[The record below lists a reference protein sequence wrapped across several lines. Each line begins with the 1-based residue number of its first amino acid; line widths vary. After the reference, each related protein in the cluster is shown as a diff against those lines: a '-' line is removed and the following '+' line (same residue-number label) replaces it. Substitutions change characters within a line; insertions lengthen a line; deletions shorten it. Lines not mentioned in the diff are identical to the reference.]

1 MNDRVFFA
9 TFDPLFVN
17 APEACNLCLLL
28 PPAFSYEYCIDRDE
42 GKRHYIKG
50 YCRGAC
56 AAGLLKKLAGK
67 EALEWAEEE
76 AELRAEDVDVTDL
89 EKRRLATFG
98 AGKYGG
104 ESFP

>member
-1 MNDRVFFA
+1 M
-9 TFDPLFVN
+9 N

-67 EALEWAEEE
+67 EALEWTEEE

>member
-1 MNDRVFFA
+1 MNDSVFFA

-28 PPAFSYEYCIDRDE
+28 PPAFTYEYCIDWDD

-50 YCRGAC
+50 YCCSAC
-56 AAGLLKKLAGK
+56 ADGLLKKLESK

-76 AELRAEDVDVTDL
+76 AELQAEDLDVTDL
-89 EKRRLATFG
+89 QKRRLATFG
-98 AGKYGG
+98 
-104 ESFP
+104 SS